1 MQNPAPYGASPTHAR
16 FGVLGFLCTL
26 SMITYLDRVCISRV
40 QGNIQHDLG
49 FSDNDM
55 GLVFGAFAVGYCL
68 FEVPGGWMG
77 DMWGSRK
84 VLTRIVIWWSLFTAL
99 TGSIDQIL
107 GGIGLTTPALVL
119 WGMLL
124 VRFLF
129 GCGEAGAYPNAA
141 RVVGSWFP
149 FGERG
154 FAQGAIWFSARLGGA
169 VAPFVI
175 GRLTEVYG
183 WRRAFW
189 ILGGFGAAWCVFFL
203 WRFRNTPDEKASC
216 NDAERHL
223 IRGTAAGAS
232 QGGLAHPRA
241 PWARLVLNP
250 TTWAMCLASFM
261 VSFGWYFYPT
271 WQPRFLKDVYNV
283 EFKNS
288 EILTGLPFLCG
299 ACGALLGGRLSDWL
313 VRATGSRRWGRSL
326 IGLVG
331 FSGAGLCVLFTGFAQ
346 NQAQAVTLLCLA
358 FFINDLAIPPI
369 WAVCSDIGGRY
380 SGTLSGIMNTT
391 GAVGAILS
399 PALTPV
405 LLGALPAD
413 FSPAT
418 RWMVVFACL
427 AGAWFIAALSWLGI
441 DAGRPLVVEE
451 QAES

>member
-1 MQNPAPYGASPTHAR
+1 MSSAGKMRLPELNPLARTMCRFERPRTHHRRCLKKGTGPHNSCSARKVLSRSCPLFETEPHRARIFLLQLTEFGRIVPMQNPAPYGASPTHAR

-175 GRLTEVYG
+175 GR
-183 WRRAFW
+183 
-189 ILGGFGAAWCVFFL
+189 
-203 WRFRNTPDEKASC
+203 
-216 NDAERHL
+216 
-223 IRGTAAGAS
+223 
-232 QGGLAHPRA
+232 
-241 PWARLVLNP
+241 
-250 TTWAMCLASFM
+250 
-261 VSFGWYFYPT
+261 
-271 WQPRFLKDVYNV
+271 
-283 EFKNS
+283 
-288 EILTGLPFLCG
+288 
-299 ACGALLGGRLSDWL
+299 
-313 VRATGSRRWGRSL
+313 
-326 IGLVG
+326 
-331 FSGAGLCVLFTGFAQ
+331 
-346 NQAQAVTLLCLA
+346 
-358 FFINDLAIPPI
+358 
-369 WAVCSDIGGRY
+369 
-380 SGTLSGIMNTT
+380 
-391 GAVGAILS
+391 
-399 PALTPV
+399 
-405 LLGALPAD
+405 
-413 FSPAT
+413 
-418 RWMVVFACL
+418 
-427 AGAWFIAALSWLGI
+427 
-441 DAGRPLVVEE
+441 
-451 QAES
+451 